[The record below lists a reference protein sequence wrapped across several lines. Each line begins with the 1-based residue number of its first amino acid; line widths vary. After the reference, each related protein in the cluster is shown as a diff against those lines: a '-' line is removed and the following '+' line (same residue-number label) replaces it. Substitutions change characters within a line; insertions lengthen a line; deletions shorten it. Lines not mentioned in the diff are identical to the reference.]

1 MTIAV
6 DDIITLVT
14 LVIVFAPVVL
24 NLVKYLG
31 AATHNKAVITLAE
44 RALIIVTALDN
55 MLINNTSK
63 KKEALDKLLYYA
75 SETGVNLTPEQ
86 ASDYIEH
93 AVQELRRLQQS
104 QTSEVTDNGT
114 EEK

>member
-31 AATHNKAVITLAE
+31 AATHSKAVVTLAE
-44 RALIIVTALDN
+44 RALIIVSALDN
-55 MLINNTSK
+55 MLIENTSK
-63 KKEALDKLLYYA
+63 KKEALDKILSYA
-75 SETGVNLTPEQ
+75 SETGVKLTSEQ

>member
-1 MTIAV
+1 MTIAI

-55 MLINNTSK
+55 MLIENTSK
-63 KKEALDKLLYYA
+63 KKEALDKLLSYA
-75 SETGVNLTPEQ
+75 SETGVKLTSEQ

-104 QTSEVTDNGT
+104 RPKEVTEYGT

>member
-1 MTIAV
+1 MTFSV

-14 LVIVFAPVVL
+14 LVIVLAPVAL
-24 NLVKYLG
+24 NLIKYLG
-31 AATHNKAVITLAE
+31 AATHNKAVVTLAD

-55 MLINNTSK
+55 MLIANDSK
-63 KKEALDKLLYYA
+63 KKEALDKLLSYA
-75 SETGVNLTPEQ
+75 AETGVKLTPEQ

-104 QTSEVTDNGT
+104 QTKEATENGT

>member
-1 MTIAV
+1 MTFAV
-6 DDIITLVT
+6 DDFITLVT
-14 LVIVFAPVVL
+14 LVIVFAPVAL
-24 NLVKYLG
+24 NLIKYLG
-31 AATHNKAVITLAE
+31 AATHNKAVMTLAD

-55 MLINNTSK
+55 MLIENTSK
-63 KKEALDKLLYYA
+63 KKEALDKLLSYA
-75 SETGVNLTPEQ
+75 SETGVKLTSEQ

-104 QTSEVTDNGT
+104 QPKEVTEYDP

>member
-31 AATHNKAVITLAE
+31 AATHNKSVITLAE

-55 MLINNTSK
+55 MLITNTSK
-63 KKEALDKLLYYA
+63 KKEALDKLLSYA
-75 SETGVNLTPEQ
+75 TETGVKLTSEQ

-104 QTSEVTDNGT
+104 QPSEVTEYGT